1 MILNNMENIKE
12 TLSKILQED
21 TDPETINRVMDMFIL
36 QREDV
41 IRGVLAEIDEEI
53 RAVQS
58 HPEMYAQQ
66 MRILSLQDA
75 RKRVYKM
82 LEIKKYEI

>member
-1 MILNNMENIKE
+1 MENIKE

-21 TDPETINRVMDMFIL
+21 TDPETINKVMDMFIL

-41 IRGVLAEIDEEI
+41 IRGALAEIDEEI

-58 HPEMYAQQ
+58 HPEMYAQP

-82 LEIKKYEI
+82 LEIKDDKNT